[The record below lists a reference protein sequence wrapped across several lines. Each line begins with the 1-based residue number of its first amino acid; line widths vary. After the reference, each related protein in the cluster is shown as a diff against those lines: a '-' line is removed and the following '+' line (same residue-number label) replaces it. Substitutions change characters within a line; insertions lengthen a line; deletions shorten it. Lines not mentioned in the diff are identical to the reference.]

1 MLFLLRSV
9 VTMAS
14 FMSAPHTSLQ
24 SCGSGSAVATVAG
37 RGKKQVWNKSSRV
50 TPADLPPPP
59 DINTSGLPAQQAQ
72 LAQANTESLQEELK
86 TKIMQSSA
94 SKQHLQSAGRK
105 IEWPRGSIP
114 RTVKKLSWDDESE
127 KDRDREVPIFMDVDV
142 SLTPSI
148 NTTRIQ
154 GDPVH
159 LQ

>member
-1 MLFLLRSV
+1 MLSLPRSV

-59 DINTSGLPAQQAQ
+59 DINTSGLPAQ
-72 LAQANTESLQEELK
+72 ANTESLQEELK
-86 TKIMQSSA
+86 TKIMLSSA

-148 NTTRIQ
+148 NNTRVR

>member
-1 MLFLLRSV
+1 
-9 VTMAS
+9 MAS

-59 DINTSGLPAQQAQ
+59 DINTSGLP
-72 LAQANTESLQEELK
+72 AQANTESLQEELK

-148 NTTRIQ
+148 NNTRVM
-154 GDPVH
+154 GDPVDLH
-159 LQ
+159 

>member
-1 MLFLLRSV
+1 M

-14 FMSAPHTSLQ
+14 FMSAPQTSLQ
-24 SCGSGSAVATVAG
+24 SSGSGGASVATVAG
-37 RGKKQVWNKSSRV
+37 RGKKQGWNKSSRV
-50 TPADLPPPP
+50 TPADLQQPPP

-72 LAQANTESLQEELK
+72 ESLQEELK
-86 TKIMQSSA
+86 TKILLSSA
-94 SKQHLQSAGRK
+94 SKQLQPGGRR

-114 RTVKKLSWDDESE
+114 RTVKKLSWDDETE
-127 KDRDREVPIFMDVDV
+127 KDRDREVPIFLDVDV

-148 NTTRIQ
+148 NTRVQ

>member
-1 MLFLLRSV
+1 MLSLPRSV

-24 SCGSGSAVATVAG
+24 SCASGPAVERGAGGG

-50 TPADLPPPP
+50 TPADLAPPP
-59 DINTSGLPAQQAQ
+59 DINTPGLPASE
-72 LAQANTESLQEELK
+72 NLQEELK
-86 TKIMQSSA
+86 TKIMLSSA
-94 SKQHLQSAGRK
+94 NKRT
-105 IEWPRGSIP
+105 EWPRGSIP
-114 RTVKKLSWDDESE
+114 RTVKKLSWDDETE

-148 NTTRIQ
+148 NNSRVT

>member
-1 MLFLLRSV
+1 MFSLRSA

-14 FMSAPHTSLQ
+14 FMSAPQTSLHTSLQ
-24 SCGSGSAVATVAG
+24 SSGSGPAVATVAG

-50 TPADLPPPP
+50 TPADLQPPP
-59 DINTSGLPAQQAQ
+59 DINTPGLPALTSLTA
-72 LAQANTESLQEELK
+72 TESLQEELK
-86 TKIMQSSA
+86 TKILLSSA
-94 SKQHLQSAGRK
+94 SKQQHQAGKR

-114 RTVKKLSWDDESE
+114 RTVKKLSWDDETE

>member
-1 MLFLLRSV
+1 M

-14 FMSAPHTSLQ
+14 FMSAPQTSLQ
-24 SCGSGSAVATVAG
+24 SSGSGGASVATVAG

-50 TPADLPPPP
+50 TPADLQQPPP

-72 LAQANTESLQEELK
+72 QAQESLQEELK
-86 TKIMQSSA
+86 TKILLSSA
-94 SKQHLQSAGRK
+94 SKQLQPGGRR

-114 RTVKKLSWDDESE
+114 RTVKKLSWDDETE
-127 KDRDREVPIFMDVDV
+127 KDRDREVPIFLDVDV

-148 NTTRIQ
+148 NTWVQ

>member
-1 MLFLLRSV
+1 M

-14 FMSAPHTSLQ
+14 FMSAPQTSLQ
-24 SCGSGSAVATVAG
+24 SSGSGGASVATVAG

-50 TPADLPPPP
+50 TPADLQQPPP

-72 LAQANTESLQEELK
+72 QAQESLQEELK
-86 TKIMQSSA
+86 TKILLSSA
-94 SKQHLQSAGRK
+94 SKQLQPGGRR

-114 RTVKKLSWDDESE
+114 RTVKKLSWDDETE
-127 KDRDREVPIFMDVDV
+127 KDRDREVPIFLDVDV

-148 NTTRIQ
+148 NTRVQ

>member
-1 MLFLLRSV
+1 
-9 VTMAS
+9 MAS

-24 SCGSGSAVATVAG
+24 SSASGGAVATVAG

-59 DINTSGLPAQQAQ
+59 DINTSGLPSLQGQHG
-72 LAQANTESLQEELK
+72 LTNTESLQEELK
-86 TKIMQSSA
+86 TKIMLSSA
-94 SKQHLQSAGRK
+94 SKQLLPAGRR

-114 RTVKKLSWDDESE
+114 RTVKKLSWDDETE

-148 NTTRIQ
+148 NTTRVQ